1 MTNNHFNF
9 LLMCS
14 GGSDS
19 MFLLNQLF
27 NHFNKTQTSTSENSC
42 TELFKFLESGASID
56 LLSVI
61 TDNSINCSTNCEAI
75 NLYVVYVDHNISIHS
90 KEWSNIVHNYC
101 KQLQSKITNQQD
113 KFNILFKELSIDW
126 ENNETR
132 NETNCRTKR
141 YDLIKKYIVETNIDF
156 DAVFTAHHK
165 NDNYENQLIS
175 VFKNRT
181 FSTEIKSVSKLKIV
195 KTLKAV
201 SLAQNS
207 TISIPLFRPIL
218 HLTKQYILDY
228 CYQHD
233 IPFVNDESNFVED
246 NIRNILR
253 NSLFPKID
261 KLSNPQQYY
270 DGMTNFFNGYN
281 NMIECLT
288 EFAKQELQRVPP
300 KIKITY
306 KRLADGL
313 MAIDEHSSEPIV
325 LKTVYSWN
333 IDELTNQIQ
342 NNLFLALFLKQI
354 VDELDVCA
362 VADIISKLPKTKEH
376 SYVESSSKKIF
387 LIRKIKEKH
396 GKTAFVFIQFK
407 ENKLFLTTSF

>member
-27 NHFNKTQTSTSENSC
+27 NYFNNTSTSEN
-42 TELFKFLESGASID
+42 TENSYTALLEDLNLID
-56 LLSVI
+56 LLPVK
-61 TDNSINCSTNCEAI
+61 TDNSTNCEVI
-75 NLYVVYVDHNISIHS
+75 NLHVVYVNHNISTHS
-90 KEWSNIVHNYC
+90 KAWSAVVRNYC
-101 KQLQSKITNQQD
+101 DQLKLKITNHQY
-113 KFNILFKELSIDW
+113 KFDILFKELSVDW
-126 ENNETR
+126 KNNETKS
-132 NETNCRTKR
+132 ETSCRTKR
-141 YDLIKKYIVETNIDF
+141 YDLIKDYIVDSKTDF
-156 DAVFTAHHK
+156 VAVFTAHHK

-181 FSTEIKSVSKLKIV
+181 FSTEIKSISRL
-195 KTLKAV
+195 
-201 SLAQNS
+201 NS
-207 TISIPLFRPIL
+207 VLLLRPIL
-218 HLTKQYILDY
+218 HLTKQDILDY

-233 IPFVNDESNFVED
+233 IPFVTDESNFVED
-246 NIRNILR
+246 NIRNVLR

-261 KLSNPQQYY
+261 ELSNPQQYY
-270 DGMTNFFNGYN
+270 DGMTNFFCEYN
-281 NMIECLT
+281 NMINCLT
-288 EFAKQELQRVPP
+288 EFTKQELQRVQP

-306 KRLADGL
+306 KRLAGGV
-313 MAIDEHSSEPIV
+313 MAIDECNYNGKPIV
-325 LKTVYSWN
+325 LKTVYSWD
-333 IDELTNQIQ
+333 IDKLTNQIQ

-387 LIRKIKEKH
+387 LIRKIKELH
-396 GKTAFVFIQFK
+396 HDNHSVFIQFK
-407 ENKLFLTTSF
+407 ENKLFLTISF

>member
-27 NHFNKTQTSTSENSC
+27 NYFNNTLTSEN
-42 TELFKFLESGASID
+42 TENSYTALLENLNLID
-56 LLSVI
+56 LLPVK
-61 TDNSINCSTNCEAI
+61 TDNSTNCEVI
-75 NLYVVYVDHNISIHS
+75 NLHVVYVNHNISTYS
-90 KEWSNIVHNYC
+90 KAWGDVVRNYC
-101 KQLQSKITNQQD
+101 DQLKLKIINHQY
-113 KFNILFKELSIDW
+113 KFDILFKELSVEW
-126 ENNETR
+126 NNNEIKS
-132 NETNCRTKR
+132 ETNCRTKR
-141 YDLIKKYIVETNIDF
+141 YDLIKDYIADSKNNFV
-156 DAVFTAHHK
+156 AVFTAHHK

-175 VFKNRT
+175 IFKNRT
-181 FSTEIKSVSKLKIV
+181 FSTEIKTVSQLKIV
-195 KTLKAV
+195 VKHL
-201 SLAQNS
+201 QNS
-207 TISIPLFRPIL
+207 NSSTTSIPLLRPIL
-218 HLTKQYILDY
+218 HLTKQDILDY

-233 IPFVNDESNFVED
+233 IPFVTDESNFIEN
-246 NIRNILR
+246 NIRNVLR

-261 KLSNPQQYY
+261 ELSNPQQYY
-270 DGMTNFFNGYN
+270 DGMTNFFCEYN
-281 NMIECLT
+281 NMINCLT
-288 EFAKQELQRVPP
+288 EFARQELQRVPP

-306 KRLADGL
+306 KRLAGGV
-313 MAIDEHSSEPIV
+313 MAIDECNCSGEPII

-362 VADIISKLPKTKEH
+362 VADIISKLPKTEEH

-387 LIRKIKEKH
+387 LIRKIKELHH
-396 GKTAFVFIQFK
+396 GNHSVFIQFK

>member
-1 MTNNHFNF
+1 MINNHFNF

-27 NHFNKTQTSTSENSC
+27 NYFNNTLTSEN
-42 TELFKFLESGASID
+42 TENSYTALLEDLNLID
-56 LLSVI
+56 LLPVK
-61 TDNSINCSTNCEAI
+61 TDNLTNCEVI
-75 NLYVVYVDHNISIHS
+75 NLHVVYVNHNISTHS
-90 KEWSNIVHNYC
+90 KAWGDVVHNYC
-101 KQLQSKITNQQD
+101 DQLKLKIINHQY
-113 KFNILFKELSIDW
+113 KFDILFKELSVEW
-126 ENNETR
+126 NNNEIKS
-132 NETNCRTKR
+132 ETNCRTKR
-141 YDLIKKYIVETNIDF
+141 YDLIKDYIADSKNNFV
-156 DAVFTAHHK
+156 AVFTAHHK

-175 VFKNRT
+175 IFKNRT
-181 FSTEIKSVSKLKIV
+181 FSTEIKTVSQLKIIV
-195 KTLKAV
+195 KHL
-201 SLAQNS
+201 QNS
-207 TISIPLFRPIL
+207 NSSTTSIPLLRPIL
-218 HLTKQYILDY
+218 HLTKQDILDY

-233 IPFVNDESNFVED
+233 ILFVTDESNFVED
-246 NIRNILR
+246 NIRNVLQ

-261 KLSNPQQYY
+261 ELSNPQQYY
-270 DGMTNFFNGYN
+270 DGMSNFFSEYN
-281 NMIECLT
+281 NMIDCLT

-306 KRLADGL
+306 KRLAGGVI
-313 MAIDEHSSEPIV
+313 AIDECNYNGKPII

-387 LIRKIKEKH
+387 LIRKIKELH
-396 GKTAFVFIQFK
+396 HDNHSVFIQFK
-407 ENKLFLTTSF
+407 ENKLFLTISF

>member
-27 NHFNKTQTSTSENSC
+27 NYFNNTLTSEN
-42 TELFKFLESGASID
+42 TENSYTALLEDLNLID
-56 LLSVI
+56 LLPVK
-61 TDNSINCSTNCEAI
+61 TDNSTNCEVI
-75 NLYVVYVDHNISIHS
+75 NLHVVYVNHNISTHS
-90 KEWSNIVHNYC
+90 KAWGDVVRNYC
-101 KQLQSKITNQQD
+101 DQLKLKIINHQY
-113 KFNILFKELSIDW
+113 KFDILFKELSVEW
-126 ENNETR
+126 NNNEIKS
-132 NETNCRTKR
+132 ETNCRTKR
-141 YDLIKKYIVETNIDF
+141 YDLIKDYIADSKNNFV
-156 DAVFTAHHK
+156 AVFTAHHK

-175 VFKNRT
+175 IFKNRT
-181 FSTEIKSVSKLKIV
+181 FSTEIKTVSQLKIV
-195 KTLKAV
+195 VKHL
-201 SLAQNS
+201 QNS
-207 TISIPLFRPIL
+207 NSSTNSIPLLRPIL
-218 HLTKQYILDY
+218 HLTKQDILDY
-228 CYQHD
+228 CYQYD
-233 IPFVNDESNFVED
+233 IPFVTDESNFVED
-246 NIRNILR
+246 NIRNVLR

-270 DGMTNFFNGYN
+270 DGMSNFFSEYN
-281 NMIECLT
+281 NMIDCLT

-306 KRLADGL
+306 KRLAGEV
-313 MAIDEHSSEPIV
+313 MAIDEYNCSGEPII

-362 VADIISKLPKTKEH
+362 VADIINKLPKTEEH

-387 LIRKIKEKH
+387 LIRKIKELHH
-396 GKTAFVFIQFK
+396 GNHSVFIQFK
-407 ENKLFLTTSF
+407 ENKLFLTISF

>member
-27 NHFNKTQTSTSENSC
+27 NYFNNTLTSEN
-42 TELFKFLESGASID
+42 TENSYTALLEDLNLID
-56 LLSVI
+56 LLPVK
-61 TDNSINCSTNCEAI
+61 TDNSTNCEVI
-75 NLYVVYVDHNISIHS
+75 NLHVVYVNHNISTYS
-90 KEWSNIVHNYC
+90 KAWGDVVRNYC
-101 KQLQSKITNQQD
+101 DQLKLKIINHQY
-113 KFNILFKELSIDW
+113 KFDILFKELSVEW
-126 ENNETR
+126 NNNEIKS
-132 NETNCRTKR
+132 ETNCRTKR
-141 YDLIKKYIVETNIDF
+141 YDLIKDYIADSKNNFV
-156 DAVFTAHHK
+156 AVFTAHHK

-175 VFKNRT
+175 IFKNRT
-181 FSTEIKSVSKLKIV
+181 FSTEIKTVSQLKIV
-195 KTLKAV
+195 VKHL
-201 SLAQNS
+201 QNS
-207 TISIPLFRPIL
+207 NSSTTSIPLLRPIL
-218 HLTKQYILDY
+218 HLTKQDILDY

-233 IPFVNDESNFVED
+233 IPFVTDESNFIEN
-246 NIRNILR
+246 NIRNVLR

-261 KLSNPQQYY
+261 ELSNPQQYY
-270 DGMTNFFNGYN
+270 DGMTNFFCEYN
-281 NMIECLT
+281 NMINCLT
-288 EFAKQELQRVPP
+288 EFARQELQRVPP

-306 KRLADGL
+306 KRLAGGV
-313 MAIDEHSSEPIV
+313 MAIDECNCSGEPII

-362 VADIISKLPKTKEH
+362 VADIISKLPKTEEH

-387 LIRKIKEKH
+387 LIRKIKELHH
-396 GKTAFVFIQFK
+396 GNHSVFIQFK

>member
-27 NHFNKTQTSTSENSC
+27 NYFSNTSTSEN
-42 TELFKFLESGASID
+42 TENTENSYTALLEDLNLID
-56 LLSVI
+56 LLPVK
-61 TDNSINCSTNCEAI
+61 TDNSTNCEVI
-75 NLYVVYVDHNISIHS
+75 NLHVVYVNHNISTHS
-90 KEWSNIVHNYC
+90 KAWGDVVRNYC
-101 KQLQSKITNQQD
+101 DQLKLKIINHQY
-113 KFNILFKELSIDW
+113 KFDILFKELSVEW
-126 ENNETR
+126 NNNEIKS
-132 NETNCRTKR
+132 ETNCRTKR
-141 YDLIKKYIVETNIDF
+141 YDLIKDYIADSKNNFV
-156 DAVFTAHHK
+156 AVFTAHHK

-175 VFKNRT
+175 IFKNRT

-195 KTLKAV
+195 KTVTTV
-201 SLAQNS
+201 SPAQNF
-207 TISIPLFRPIL
+207 TISIPLLRPIL
-218 HLTKQYILDY
+218 HLTKQDILDY

-233 IPFVNDESNFVED
+233 IPFVTDESNFVED
-246 NIRNILR
+246 NIRNVLR

-261 KLSNPQQYY
+261 ELSNPQQYY
-270 DGMTNFFNGYN
+270 DGMINFFKEYN
-281 NMIECLT
+281 NMIDCLT
-288 EFAKQELQRVPP
+288 EFAKQELQRVTS

-306 KRLADGL
+306 KRLAGGV
-313 MAIDEHSSEPIV
+313 MAIDEHNGEPIV
-325 LKTVYSWN
+325 LKTVYSWD
-333 IDELTNQIQ
+333 IDKLTNQIQ

-387 LIRKIKEKH
+387 LIRKIKELH
-396 GKTAFVFIQFK
+396 HDNHSVFIQFK
-407 ENKLFLTTSF
+407 ENKLFLTISF

>member
-27 NHFNKTQTSTSENSC
+27 NHFNKTSTSENSC

-56 LLSVI
+56 LLSVT
-61 TDNSINCSTNCEAI
+61 TDNSTNSSANCKVI
-75 NLYVVYVDHNISIHS
+75 NLHIVYVNHNISTHS
-90 KEWSNIVHNYC
+90 KAWSDVVRNYC
-101 KQLQSKITNQQD
+101 EQLKSEIKNNNYD
-113 KFNILFKELSIDW
+113 FNILFKELSVEW
-126 ENNETR
+126 NNNEIKS
-132 NETNCRTKR
+132 ETNCRTKR
-141 YDLIKKYIVETNIDF
+141 YDLIKNYISDSKTDF
-156 DAVFTAHHK
+156 VAVFTAHHK

-175 VFKNRT
+175 IFKNRT
-181 FSTEIKSVSKLKIV
+181 FSTEIKTVSQLKMFV
-195 KTLKAV
+195 KHL
-201 SLAQNS
+201 QNS
-207 TISIPLFRPIL
+207 NSSTTSIPLLRPIL
-218 HLTKQYILDY
+218 HLTKQDILDY

-233 IPFVNDESNFVED
+233 IPFVTDESNFVED
-246 NIRNILR
+246 NIRNVLR

-261 KLSNPQQYY
+261 ELSNPQQYY
-270 DGMTNFFNGYN
+270 DGITNFFREYN
-281 NMIECLT
+281 NMINCLT

-306 KRLADGL
+306 KRLTGGI
-313 MAIDEHSSEPIV
+313 MAIDEHSGKPIV

-387 LIRKIKEKH
+387 LIGKIKEKH
-396 GKTAFVFIQFK
+396 EKPAFVFIQFK

>member
-1 MTNNHFNF
+1 MTNNYFNF

-27 NHFNKTQTSTSENSC
+27 NYFNNTSTSEN
-42 TELFKFLESGASID
+42 TENSYTALLEDLNLID
-56 LLSVI
+56 LLPVK
-61 TDNSINCSTNCEAI
+61 TDNSTNCEVI
-75 NLYVVYVDHNISIHS
+75 NLHVVYVNHNISTYS
-90 KEWSNIVHNYC
+90 KAWGDVVRNYC
-101 KQLQSKITNQQD
+101 DQLKLKIINHQY
-113 KFNILFKELSIDW
+113 KFDILFKELSVEW
-126 ENNETR
+126 NNNEIKS
-132 NETNCRTKR
+132 ETNCRTKR
-141 YDLIKKYIVETNIDF
+141 YDLIKDYIADSKNNFV
-156 DAVFTAHHK
+156 AVFTAHHK

-175 VFKNRT
+175 IFKNRT

-195 KTLKAV
+195 KTVTTV
-201 SLAQNS
+201 SPAQNF
-207 TISIPLFRPIL
+207 TISIPLLRPIL
-218 HLTKQYILDY
+218 HLTKQDILDY

-233 IPFVNDESNFVED
+233 IPFVTDESNFVED
-246 NIRNILR
+246 NIRNVLR

-261 KLSNPQQYY
+261 ELSNPQQYY
-270 DGMTNFFNGYN
+270 DGMSNFFSEYN
-281 NMIECLT
+281 NMIDCLM

-313 MAIDEHSSEPIV
+313 MAIDECNCSGEPII

-342 NNLFLALFLKQI
+342 NNLFLAMFLKQI

-387 LIRKIKEKH
+387 LIRKIKELH
-396 GKTAFVFIQFK
+396 HDNHSVFIQFK
-407 ENKLFLTTSF
+407 ENKLFLTISF

>member
-27 NHFNKTQTSTSENSC
+27 NYFNNTLTSEN
-42 TELFKFLESGASID
+42 TENSYTALLEDLNLID
-56 LLSVI
+56 LLPVK
-61 TDNSINCSTNCEAI
+61 TDNSTNCEVI
-75 NLYVVYVDHNISIHS
+75 NLHVVYVNHNISTHS
-90 KEWSNIVHNYC
+90 KAWGDVVRNYC
-101 KQLQSKITNQQD
+101 DQLKLKIINHQY
-113 KFNILFKELSIDW
+113 KFDILFKELSVEW
-126 ENNETR
+126 NNNEIKS
-132 NETNCRTKR
+132 ETNCRTKR
-141 YDLIKKYIVETNIDF
+141 YDLIKDYIADSKNNFV
-156 DAVFTAHHK
+156 AVFTAHHK

-175 VFKNRT
+175 IFKNRT
-181 FSTEIKSVSKLKIV
+181 FSTEIKTVSQLKIV
-195 KTLKAV
+195 VKHL
-201 SLAQNS
+201 QNS
-207 TISIPLFRPIL
+207 NSSTTSIPLLRPIL
-218 HLTKQYILDY
+218 HLTKQDILDY

-233 IPFVNDESNFVED
+233 IPFVTDESNFVED
-246 NIRNILR
+246 NIRNVLR

-261 KLSNPQQYY
+261 ELSNPQQYY
-270 DGMTNFFNGYN
+270 DGMKNFFCEYN
-281 NMIECLT
+281 NMIDCLM

-306 KRLADGL
+306 KRLAGGV
-313 MAIDEHSSEPIV
+313 MAIDECNGEPII

-387 LIRKIKEKH
+387 LIRKIKELH
-396 GKTAFVFIQFK
+396 HDNHSVFIQFK

>member
-1 MTNNHFNF
+1 MANNHFNF

-27 NHFNKTQTSTSENSC
+27 DYFNNTATSEN
-42 TELFKFLESGASID
+42 TENSYTALLEDLNLID
-56 LLSVI
+56 LLPVK
-61 TDNSINCSTNCEAI
+61 TDNSTNCEVI
-75 NLYVVYVDHNISIHS
+75 NLYVVYVNHNISTHS
-90 KEWSNIVHNYC
+90 KAWSDVVFNYC
-101 KQLQSKITNQQD
+101 EQLKSKITNKQY
-113 KFNILFKELSIDW
+113 KFDVLFKELSVEW
-126 ENNETR
+126 NNNEIKS
-132 NETNCRTKR
+132 ETNCRTKR
-141 YDLIKKYIVETNIDF
+141 YDLIKDYIADSKTDF
-156 DAVFTAHHK
+156 VAVFTAHHK

-181 FSTEIKSVSKLKIV
+181 FSTEIKSVSKLSISTSKN
-195 KTLKAV
+195 KA
-201 SLAQNS
+201 
-207 TISIPLFRPIL
+207 SILLLRPIL

-233 IPFVNDESNFVED
+233 IPFVTDESNFVED
-246 NIRNILR
+246 NIRNVLR

-261 KLSNPQQYY
+261 ELSNPQQYY
-270 DGMTNFFNGYN
+270 DGMSNFFSEYN
-281 NMIECLT
+281 NMIDCLT

-306 KRLADGL
+306 KRLAGGA
-313 MAIDEHSSEPIV
+313 MSIDEYNGEPIV

-333 IDELTNQIQ
+333 IDGLTNQIQ

-362 VADIISKLPKTKEH
+362 VADIISKLPKTEEH

-387 LIRKIKEKH
+387 LIRKIKELHH
-396 GKTAFVFIQFK
+396 GNHSVFIPFK